1 MKEKIWK
8 KLIWVACVI
17 GVLVFSFWY
26 GGDAPGLQGFSVS
39 DKNNVESRIGVNGEA
54 GINETDSSIDSD
66 TVSASS
72 NGVEDDSVTQAE
84 EKTNIFQQI
93 IMNVKLKSKA
103 SDSAKQSQNG
113 KQAQKNANK
122 VAEKESKKTIA
133 EEKKS
138 SKKKSKSQKTEKK
151 TKEDNTQNTNSESDK
166 DVTTETKQSED
177 KIQCTVY
184 ISCAT
189 VLDNMERLPAAKKSM
204 IPKDGVVLEETT
216 IWVAKDA
223 SVFDVLQQI
232 TKEKKIHLEYTY
244 TPAFKSYYIEGIY
257 NLYEFDCGDASGWMY
272 SVNGEFPEGS
282 SSYYTIKDGDVIR
295 WLYSCQLGKDIG
307 RYFEE

>member
-8 KLIWVACVI
+8 KLIWVVCVI
-17 GVLVFSFWY
+17 GVLGFSFWY

-39 DKNNVESRIGVNGEA
+39 EKNNAESQIGVNEEA
-54 GINETDSSIDSD
+54 GIDETDLSIDSE
-66 TVSASS
+66 TASASS
-72 NGVEDDSVTQAE
+72 NGVEDNSVTQAG

-93 IMNVKLKSKA
+93 VMNVKLKSKA
-103 SDSAKQSQNG
+103 SDSTKKSQNG

-122 VAEKESKKTIA
+122 VAEKESKKTA
-133 EEKKS
+133 TEEKKS
-138 SKKKSKSQKTEKK
+138 SKAKKTEKK
-151 TKEDNTQNTNSESDK
+151 TKQDNTQSANSESDRE
-166 DVTTETKQSED
+166 VTTETKQSED
-177 KIQCTVY
+177 SIQCTVY

-189 VLDNMERLPAAKKSM
+189 VLDNMERLPAAKRSM
-204 IPKDGVVLEETT
+204 IPKDGVVLEET
-216 IWVAKDA
+216 IIQVRKNA

-272 SVNGEFPEGS
+272 SVNGDFPEES
-282 SSYYTIKDGDVIR
+282 CSHYTIKDGDTIR